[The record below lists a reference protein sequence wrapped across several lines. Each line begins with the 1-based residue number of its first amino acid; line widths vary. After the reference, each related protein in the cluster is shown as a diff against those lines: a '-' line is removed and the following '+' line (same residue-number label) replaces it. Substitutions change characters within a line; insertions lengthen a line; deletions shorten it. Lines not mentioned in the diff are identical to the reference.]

1 MNPFL
6 LDYLFSNGIC
16 KEKGFSSNI
25 YFIDNHWSRDELIK
39 FIEDNHAFIYVSQ
52 FDVRF
57 VIQTDVQ
64 QFFTSISLE

>member
-1 MNPFL
+1 MNSFL
-6 LDYLFSNGIC
+6 LDYLFFNCIC
-16 KEKGFSSNI
+16 KEKGFSSDI
-25 YFIDNHWSRDELIK
+25 YFIDNHWSRDESIK